1 MRIQSIGTETETSKR
16 VTEELAKRIIEAE
29 QALSAAKRRQM
40 EADAAIKVAEEAAR
54 AEGSDSGV
62 TDTVVRQQLELR
74 KFEADQAAL
83 RAQQRIDAAEATQKL
98 AESVSRAER
107 DLEDQEVKAGN
118 AREAAAQSM
127 AKLTVAEEQLQ
138 TFFLLIEVVFSAGVY
153 AQSIDL
159 AKQASRSGQAG
170 PARSANL
177 PAILPIPAYEPQRSR
192 TAARFRSR
200 SPPDPRT
207 WRLI

>member
-1 MRIQSIGTETETSKR
+1 MRIRSIGTETETSKR

-83 RAQQRIDAAEATQKL
+83 RARNGSMPPKPRRSL
-98 AESVSRAER
+98 PSPLVER
-107 DLEDQEVKAGN
+107 N
-118 AREAAAQSM
+118 A
-127 AKLTVAEEQLQ
+127 
-138 TFFLLIEVVFSAGVY
+138 I
-153 AQSIDL
+153 
-159 AKQASRSGQAG
+159 
-170 PARSANL
+170 
-177 PAILPIPAYEPQRSR
+177 SR
-192 TAARFRSR
+192 TRR
-200 SPPDPRT
+200 
-207 WRLI
+207 